1 MNTPHS
7 QEIIKRFFTVVRML
21 KGSGRMRFI
30 RDFTDRHNIRHDN
43 FLKSEKDPASNR
55 FQVAWIKYLAE
66 DYDVK
71 VEEIVLGKWAI
82 PNVNEN
88 VNTSKTK
95 SKKKT
100 KSKS

>member
-1 MNTPHS
+1 MNTPDS

-21 KGSGRMRFI
+21 KESGRMRFI

-100 KSKS
+100 K

>member
-1 MNTPHS
+1 MNTPDS

-21 KGSGRMRFI
+21 KESGRMRFI

-71 VEEIVLGKWAI
+71 VEEIVLGKRAAK
-82 PNVNEN
+82 NVD
-88 VNTSKTK
+88 K
-95 SKKKT
+95 SGDTVKVKSQKRT